1 MRKWLVYLIGLL
13 IMTLGLV
20 LVIVANLGSAPWDVL
35 HIGLYKQFGLTIG
48 SWSIIVGVFVLGS
61 SAILSK
67 AIPKIGAF
75 LNMLLCGIFIDMYML
90 IPWLDTPETMLGQF
104 IMLLIGIILNA
115 YGMAIYI
122 SANVGTG
129 PRDSLMLALM
139 QRTGIKV
146 QWVRLIMEV
155 TVLAVGWMLGG
166 PVGIGTVILSLLI
179 GHIAGFALPQ
189 CQKMT
194 DYWLKKRPVEVI
206 EDRVPNNSL

>member
-1 MRKWLVYLIGLL
+1 MKKWLVYLIGLL

-48 SWSIIVGVFVLGS
+48 SWSIIVGVFILGS
-61 SAILSK
+61 SAILAK
-67 AIPKIGAF
+67 AFPKIGAF

-90 IPWLDTPETMLGQF
+90 IPWLDTPETILGQF

-139 QRTGIKV
+139 QKTGIKV
-146 QWVRLIMEV
+146 QWIRLIMEV
-155 TVLAVGWMLGG
+155 SVLAIGWMLGC
-166 PVGIGTVILSLLI
+166 PVGIGTVILSLSI
-179 GHIAGFALPQ
+179 GHICGFALPQ

-194 DYWLKKRPVEVI
+194 NYLLKKPIEVM
-206 EDRVPNNSL
+206 EDRVPSNSL

>member
-1 MRKWLVYLIGLL
+1 MKKWLVYLIGLL

-48 SWSIIVGVFVLGS
+48 SWSIIVGVFILGS
-61 SAILSK
+61 SAILAK
-67 AIPKIGAF
+67 AFPKIGAF

-90 IPWLDTPETMLGQF
+90 IPWLDTPETILGQF

-139 QRTGIKV
+139 QKTGIKV
-146 QWVRLIMEV
+146 QWIRLIMEV
-155 TVLAVGWMLGG
+155 SVLAIGWMLGG
-166 PVGIGTVILSLLI
+166 PVGIATVILSLSI
-179 GHIAGFALPQ
+179 GHICGFALPH

-194 DYWLKKRPVEVI
+194 NYLLKKPIEVM
-206 EDRVPNNSL
+206 EDRVPSNSL

>member
-1 MRKWLVYLIGLL
+1 
-13 IMTLGLV
+13 MTLGLV

-48 SWSIIVGVFVLGS
+48 SWSIIVGVFVLIS
-61 SAILSK
+61 SAFLAK
-67 AIPKIGAF
+67 AFPKTGAF

-90 IPWLDTPETMLGQF
+90 IPWLDTPETILGQF
-104 IMLLIGIILNA
+104 IMLTSGIILNA

-139 QRTGIKV
+139 QRTGLKV
-146 QWVRLIMEV
+146 QWIRLIMEV

-166 PVGIGTVILSLLI
+166 PVGIGTVILSLSI

-194 DYWLKKRPVEVI
+194 NYLLKKRPVEVI
-206 EDRVPNNSL
+206 EDRVPSKSI